1 VSIDGNIDTITPESP
16 GMEQQASLRGDA
28 SSPASNFKSISMN
41 SEVLDTKMEQAKA
54 MLAEVE
60 REKQVLEKN
69 AGEIGQRLDDVAN
82 ILKQIQLK
90 EEKLDLTHSA
100 IDIRMDNMDKMLV
113 QLELE
118 KKEIARWKLELQHQ
132 QEINGKQTEKLE
144 LGQKALKKQSD
155 MLAQLMRQQHQ
166 TKSSLDTREEEL
178 EAREK
183 SLALRELALKK
194 REITLVHR
202 EQGLKAYEQEVQK
215 QINTYLQDEDALQ
228 KRMDRMINQS
238 LETTLTNHSS
248 DFSTPYV
255 PGSTQVSFPA
265 YNFGRPRTYR
275 AVEFNTGISI
285 IGFTYSRD
293 EQYNQTTPRPVRQKS
308 WRSHDQAN
316 WNLNR
321 NLLDRGPSWCIH
333 RARSPLL
340 TPLFLPLFTGCKKT
354 NGPCS

>member
-1 VSIDGNIDTITPESP
+1 MCDNKNIITSGSP
-16 GMEQQASLRGDA
+16 GMAQHGCSSGDA
-28 SSPASNFKSISMN
+28 SSPASNFESISLD
-41 SEVLDTKMEQAKA
+41 SGVLDTKIKQAKA

-69 AGEIGQRLDDVAN
+69 TGEVGQRLDDVAN

-90 EEKLDLTHSA
+90 EEKLDLTHNA

-166 TKSSLDTREEEL
+166 TKSNLDTREDEL

-194 REITLVHR
+194 GEITLVHR

-215 QINTYLQDEDALQ
+215 QINTYLQDENALQ
-228 KRMDRMINQS
+228 KRMDRMMNQS

-255 PGSTQVSFPA
+255 PGSTQVLPTNSYF
-265 YNFGRPRTYR
+265 FSSPRDTNLQASRIQYQRQHHQLHILPRR
-275 AVEFNTGISI
+275 AVQRDNVEICTAEIQELARPGELELEQ
-285 IGFTYSRD
+285 GFTGQKNLPKVRSLA
-293 EQYNQTTPRPVRQKS
+293 TPF
-308 WRSHDQAN
+308 
-316 WNLNR
+316 
-321 NLLDRGPSWCIH
+321 
-333 RARSPLL
+333 
-340 TPLFLPLFTGCKKT
+340 FLPLFAGCKKRS
-354 NGPCS
+354 NGPCP

>member
-1 VSIDGNIDTITPESP
+1 MCDTSNTTTSASP
-16 GMEQQASLRGDA
+16 GMEQHACSSGDA
-28 SSPASNFKSISMN
+28 SSPASNIKSITLDSG
-41 SEVLDTKMEQAKA
+41 VLDTKMKQAKA

-69 AGEIGQRLDDVAN
+69 TGEIGQRLDDVAN

-100 IDIRMDNMDKMLV
+100 IDIRMDNMDKMLE

-118 KKEIARWKLELQHQ
+118 KKEIARWKLELRHQ

-166 TKSSLDTREEEL
+166 TKSSLDTREQEL

-194 REITLVHR
+194 GEITLVHR
-202 EQGLKAYEQEVQK
+202 EQGLKAYEQEVQN
-215 QINTYLQDEDALQ
+215 QINTYLQDENALQ
-228 KRMDRMINQS
+228 KRMDRMMNQS

-248 DFSTPYV
+248 DFSTPYI
-255 PGSTQVSFPA
+255 PGSTQVFLAEP
-265 YNFGRPRTYR
+265 
-275 AVEFNTGISI
+275 
-285 IGFTYSRD
+285 
-293 EQYNQTTPRPVRQKS
+293 K
-308 WRSHDQAN
+308 
-316 WNLNR
+316 
-321 NLLDRGPSWCIH
+321 LLQEHI
-333 RARSPLL
+333 L
-340 TPLFLPLFTGCKKT
+340 TCQ
-354 NGPCS
+354 